1 MMIEKGDRSIMD
13 PVYRIKDLQIED
25 RPRERMINVGPGA
38 LSNAELIAI
47 LLGSGIRGVNAV
59 QLGQR
64 LLTAVSGLEGLHRSS
79 IHELERFR
87 GIGRVKAIQIK
98 AAIELGRRL
107 GSRSPMEKPQIQS
120 PDDAAELVQYEMGAF
135 EQEHLRTLLLDTRNR
150 LMKIADIY
158 RGTLNS
164 SHIRVGEVF
173 RDAVRIGA
181 AALIVV
187 HNHPSG
193 DPTPSPEDV
202 AVTKVLAEAGKLLD
216 IEVLD
221 HLIIGKNCFLSLKA
235 RGLGFN

>member
-1 MMIEKGDRSIMD
+1 
-13 PVYRIKDLQIED
+13 
-25 RPRERMINVGPGA
+25 
-38 LSNAELIAI
+38 
-47 LLGSGIRGVNAV
+47 
-59 QLGQR
+59 
-64 LLTAVSGLEGLHRSS
+64 
-79 IHELERFR
+79 
-87 GIGRVKAIQIK
+87 
-98 AAIELGRRL
+98 
-107 GSRSPMEKPQIQS
+107 
-120 PDDAAELVQYEMGAF
+120 MGAF

-150 LMKIADIY
+150 LMKISEIY

-202 AVTKVLAEAGKLLD
+202 AVTKVLVEAGKLLD
-216 IEVLD
+216 IDVLD

-235 RGLGFN
+235 KGLGFN

>member
-1 MMIEKGDRSIMD
+1 MTGNS
-13 PVYRIKDLQIED
+13 YRIKDLHQEE
-25 RPRERMINVGPGA
+25 RPRERLSQLGPEA
-38 LSNAELIAI
+38 LSTAELLGI
-47 LLGSGIRGVNAV
+47 LIGSGYKGINAV

-64 LLTAVSGLEGLHRSS
+64 ILHTVSGVDGLLKGR
-79 IHELERFR
+79 IEEIERIK

-107 GSRSPMEKPQIQS
+107 ARYKPADRPQIQS
-120 PDDAAELVQYEMGAF
+120 PEDAAELILYEMGLL
-135 EQEHLRTLLLDTRNR
+135 EQEHLRTILLDTRNH
-150 LMKIADIY
+150 LIKLDEVY

-173 RDAVRIGA
+173 REAVRVGA
-181 AALIVV
+181 ACLIVV

-202 AVTKVLAEAGKLLD
+202 AVTKVLIEAGRLLD

-221 HLIIGKNCFLSLKA
+221 HLIIGRNCFISLKA
-235 RGLGFN
+235 RGLAFK

>member
-1 MMIEKGDRSIMD
+1 MSVND
-13 PVYRIKDLQIED
+13 PVYRIKDLQQED
-25 RPRERMINVGPGA
+25 RPRERMVNIGPGA
-38 LSNAELIAI
+38 LSNAELKGI
-47 LLGSGIRGVNAV
+47 LLGSGMQGVNAV

-64 LLTAVSGLEGLHRSS
+64 LLASVSGLEGLHRCS
-79 IHELERFR
+79 IHELVRHK

-107 GSRSPMEKPQIQS
+107 GSGRPVEKPQIQS
-120 PDDAAELVQYEMGAF
+120 PEDAAELLQYEMGVL

-150 LMKIADIY
+150 LIQIAEVY

-173 RDAVRIGA
+173 REAVRIGA

-202 AVTKVLAEAGKLLD
+202 AVTRVLVEAGKLLD

-221 HLIIGKNCFLSLKA
+221 HLIIGKNVFLSLKA
-235 RGLGFN
+235 RGLGFA

>member
-1 MMIEKGDRSIMD
+1 MLNI
-13 PVYRIKDLQIED
+13 
-25 RPRERMINVGPGA
+25 GPAA
-38 LSNAELIAI
+38 LANAELIGI

-64 LLTAVSGLEGLHRSS
+64 LLASVSGLEGLHRCS
-79 IHELERFR
+79 IQELELQR

-107 GSRSPMEKPQIQS
+107 SSRNPGEKPQIQS
-120 PDDAAELVQYEMGAF
+120 PEDAAELLQYEMGAL

-150 LMKIADIY
+150 LVKIAEVY

-173 RDAVRIGA
+173 REAVRLGA

-202 AVTKVLAEAGKLLD
+202 AVTRVLVEAGKLLD

-221 HLIIGKNCFLSLKA
+221 HLIIGSHSFLSLKA
-235 RGLGFN
+235 KGLGFS